1 MRVMRREAFFALFL
15 AAALLVFSAV
25 FAKGTAA
32 RAYSQTAAQPLQ
44 TEENEQVTQGS
55 SVSLPVLMY
64 HSVLKDPS
72 RTGEYVIT
80 PEALE
85 NDLAYF
91 KKNSYTAVSGAQ
103 VFAFVKNGTPLPE
116 KPVMITFDD
125 GHLNNLTYCAP
136 LMEKYGMKCT
146 VNVVGAFTVQAEKE
160 NDPNPYYAY
169 LTREDIAAMEESGFF
184 EIGCHTYNLHS
195 VNGRRGAKKNS
206 WESTEE
212 YIDVLLRDV
221 EKWRSSTQLGSTT
234 QLGSAA
240 EPERCVY
247 AYPYGYYSEE
257 GFEALRQQGFTVFLT
272 CKEAGNNITYSGENF
287 VKLNR
292 YNRSGLVQTDEFMN
306 GIGI

>member
-1 MRVMRREAFFALFL
+1 MRGEAFIALFL
-15 AAALLVFSAV
+15 SAALLIFSAV
-25 FAKGTAA
+25 FTKENAA
-32 RAYSQTAAQPLQ
+32 GAYSQTAPQPVQ
-44 TEENEQVTQGS
+44 TEQAEQVTQGS

-85 NDLAYF
+85 SDLAYL
-91 KKNSYTAVSGAQ
+91 KKNGCTAVSGAE
-103 VFAFVKNGTPLPE
+103 VFAFVHDGTPLPE

-146 VNVVGAFTVQAEKE
+146 VSVVGAFTVQAEKE

-169 LTREDIAAMEESGFF
+169 LTREDLYTMEESGFF

-195 VNGRRGAKKNS
+195 VNGRRGAEKNK

-212 YIDVLLRDV
+212 YVNVLLEDV
-221 EKWRSSTQLGSTT
+221 EKWRRATQLSG
-234 QLGSAA
+234 AA
-240 EPERCVY
+240 ETERCVY

-272 CKEAGNNITYSGENF
+272 CKEAGNNISYSGEDF

-306 GIGI
+306 AIGI

>member
-1 MRVMRREAFFALFL
+1 MRGEVFIALFL
-15 AAALLVFSAV
+15 AAALLFFSV
-25 FAKGTAA
+25 VITHFTNGNTAW
-32 RAYSQTAAQPLQ
+32 AYSRTATQPVQ
-44 TEENEQVTQGS
+44 AEQGTQGS
-55 SVSLPVLMY
+55 CVSLPVLMY

-85 NDLAYF
+85 CDLAYL
-91 KKNSYTAVSGAQ
+91 KENGYTAVSGAE
-103 VFAFVKNGTPLPE
+103 VFAFVHNGTPLPE

-125 GHLNNLTYCAP
+125 GHLNNLIYCAP

-146 VNVVGAFTVQAEKE
+146 VSVVGAFTVQAEKE

-169 LTREDIAAMEESGFF
+169 LTREDLRTMEESGFF

-195 VNGRRGAKKNS
+195 VNGRRGAEKNS
-206 WESTEE
+206 WESPEE
-212 YIDVLLRDV
+212 YVDVLLNDV
-221 EKWRSSTQLGSTT
+221 EKWRNATQLDGNA
-234 QLGSAA
+234 QLSCNA
-240 EPERCVY
+240 ENKRCVY

-272 CKEAGNNITYSGENF
+272 CKEAENNITCSGEDF

-292 YNRSGLVQTDEFMN
+292 YNRSGLVQTDEFMH

>member
-1 MRVMRREAFFALFL
+1 MGKERYIMRGEAFIALFL
-15 AAALLVFSAV
+15 AAALLFFSV
-25 FAKGTAA
+25 MITHFTNGNAA
-32 RAYSQTAAQPLQ
+32 GAYSQTVTQPV
-44 TEENEQVTQGS
+44 EQGS

-85 NDLAYF
+85 SDLAYL
-91 KKNSYTAVSGAQ
+91 KKNGYTAVSGAQ
-103 VFAFVKNGTPLPE
+103 VFAFVKDGAPLPE

-146 VNVVGAFTVQAEKE
+146 VSVVGAFTVQAEKE

-169 LTREDIAAMEESGFF
+169 LTRENLCAMEESGFF

-195 VNGRRGAKKNS
+195 VNGRRGAEKNS
-206 WESTEE
+206 RESPEE
-212 YIDVLLRDV
+212 YVDVLLRDT
-221 EKWRSSTQLGSTT
+221 EKWRSATQSGNATQPGST
-234 QLGSAA
+234 A
-240 EPERCVY
+240 ETKRCVY

-292 YNRSGLVQTDEFMN
+292 YNRSGLVQTDEFMH